1 MNINQIQQ
9 VSAILITK
17 EKEYP
22 ERVLKHVESFCFGEI
37 IICTGCNG
45 IYARFIQEPLF
56 KDVYVQDD
64 DCIPQLDKIFE
75 EYDGEV
81 LTCGMTPHHNEFY
94 ANSKICLIGHGAFF
108 PKKRIAVVEKYK
120 LLFGMDDDYLIE
132 TDRIFTFFNFPQKRL
147 SLSVI
152 HLPSSYDNDR
162 LSMRKD
168 HYINLYKIEKKL
180 IEFNA
185 GFTIY

>member
-1 MNINQIQQ
+1 MNINQINA

-17 EKEYP
+17 EKNYP
-22 ERVLKHVESFCFGEI
+22 ERVLKHVESFGFGEI
-37 IICTGCNG
+37 LIYTECDG
-45 IYARFIQEPLF
+45 IYWRYLHVPLF

-64 DCIPQLDKIFE
+64 DCIPHIDKIFE

-81 LTCGMTPHHNEFY
+81 LTCGMTPHHNAFY
-94 ANSKICLIGHGAFF
+94 ADSKICLIGHGAFF
-108 PKKRIAVVEKYK
+108 PRKLIAVIEKYK
-120 LLFGMDDDYLIE
+120 QIFGMDNDYFIE

-152 HLPSSYDNDR
+152 HLPSSYNNDR

-168 HYINLYKIEKKL
+168 HFINLYKIEKKL
-180 IEFNA
+180 NELNY
-185 GFTIY
+185 GFTI